1 MTPSSRRMLASML
14 LGNARQPVQHPL
26 QAISN
31 LANTYFGYKA
41 LGQADEAE
49 KAKKLERSQA
59 IANAFAPRSTSVP
72 VVRHVGGHPGIDGR
86 RVNLMENTMVSPN
99 NKQIAQALLKIP
111 GLETAAIGLMT
122 KPPQKPI
129 TLGVN
134 DRLVTPQGKVL
145 ATPPPNN
152 NMFQGS
158 SFRAQSENKL
168 AKIMQ
173 RIQNNLP
180 ISKIDRIFYQRA
192 MEKAKR
198 PHFIEQINPE
208 TNVTERIQV
217 SGQDTSFWPKL
228 PPFKI
233 NGGAIE
239 DSTQKG
245 ENTSAI
251 TENKIVS
258 QKLPKLP
265 STAEAQVYGF
275 YNRMNFSN
283 KTLTELEKDA
293 FDASG
298 QIIEENSPFI
308 NMGQLTL
315 GGAFGPNLGGYFQR
329 VSLSEPQQL
338 YLTAANNWVRANIR
352 EESGA
357 AIPEEELR
365 QEYMTYFPMPGDSAA
380 TIRLKAQSRKQT
392 EFNMK
397 TASRASINYEKA
409 KISLLKQKLKGD
421 ELDALKW
428 LEENPTAPKA
438 NTIREMLGII

>member
-1 MTPSSRRMLASML
+1 MTPSSRRMLAKML
-14 LGNARQPVQHPL
+14 LGNAGQPVQHPL

-111 GLETAAIGLMT
+111 NLETAAIGLMT
-122 KPPQKPI
+122 SPPPKPI
-129 TLGVN
+129 
-134 DRLVTPQGKVL
+134 
-145 ATPPPNN
+145 
-152 NMFQGS
+152 
-158 SFRAQSENKL
+158 RAQSENKI
-168 AKIMQ
+168 ANIMQ
-173 RIQNNLP
+173 KIQNGLP
-180 ISKIDRIFYQRA
+180 ISKIEGIFYQRA
-192 MEKAKR
+192 IEKAKR
-198 PHFIEQINPE
+198 PHYIEQTNPV
-208 TNVTERIQV
+208 TNVTDRIQV

-239 DSTQKG
+239 DNTQKG
-245 ENTSAI
+245 ENTSAV

-275 YNRMNFSN
+275 YKRMNFSN
-283 KTLTELEKDA
+283 RTLAELEKNA

-329 VSLSEPQQL
+329 VSLSETQQL

-421 ELDALKW
+421 KLDALKW

-438 NTIREMLGII
+438 NTIREILGIL